1 MSHLNPG
8 RWLSEQLRL
17 IIAAAPVDE
26 NYVEGVS
33 LPMAPGPVES
43 IEDSRLP
50 RINIEKLEERKIF
63 LSDRARSTTAGGR
76 SPRRREVTLQLMLI
90 EKLNSEFE
98 GLEGLI
104 ELMYAIDELIAAQ
117 SQLGWLRSDNQP
129 IYDLDAL
136 NQNHLFHSVLTCTFG
151 NNH

>member
-1 MSHLNPG
+1 
-8 RWLSEQLRL
+8 
-17 IIAAAPVDE
+17 
-26 NYVEGVS
+26 
-33 LPMAPGPVES
+33 MAPGLVES

-63 LSDRARSTTAGGR
+63 LSDRARSTTAVGR

-90 EKLNSEFE
+90 EKLNSEFV

-104 ELMYAIDELIAAQ
+104 ELMYALDELIAAQ

-136 NQNHLFHSVLTCTFG
+136 NQNHLFCSVLTCTFG
-151 NNH
+151 NTH